1 MKVYLG
7 PYKNWIGPFQIAEK
21 LMFWV
26 DRYQSEE
33 AAERV
38 HTFGEFLDKIPG
50 LTKFCLW
57 VEKHRQR
64 KIKVRIDKYDTWS
77 MDHTLALL
85 IVPMLKQLR
94 ETKHGSPF
102 VDDEDVPETLR
113 STAAP
118 PKENEWDTDDNH
130 HVRWDWVLGE
140 MIFAFES
147 KLNDN
152 WDDEFWTGE
161 FGKSEFVESVD
172 EHYNPLTNKYE
183 KMYTMVNTGNRTC
196 DWEGRQKVQNRIT
209 NGFRLFGKYYEGL
222 WD

>member
-1 MKVYLG
+1 
-7 PYKNWIGPFQIAEK
+7 
-21 LMFWV
+21 MFWV
-26 DRYQSEE
+26 DKYESSEADE
-33 AAERV
+33 KIYR
-38 HTFGEFLDKIPG
+38 FGEFLDKVPG

-64 KIKVRIDKYDTWS
+64 KIDIRIDKYDTWS

-85 IVPMLKQLR
+85 ILPMLKQLKD
-94 ETKHGSPF
+94 TKHGSPF
-102 VDDEDVPETLR
+102 IDDDDVPENLR
-113 STAAP
+113 STSAP

-140 MIFAFES
+140 MIFAFEC

-161 FGKSEFVESVD
+161 FGKSEFVETD
-172 EHYNPLTNKYE
+172 EEHYNPLTNKSE